1 MSTTICFDFG
11 NTRLKAAIFKE
22 NELVEVVVLSKGD
35 VAEIGELVNLKACV
49 NYVGKSSMVVGIRV
63 TSQNIQTGK
72 VKHTNSSYFTMV
84 AKNQDGENVQVPK
97 LILSNLNEV
106 RRFYESVNR
115 ISAKKEYLKEEITLD
130 FSSKEALVNLENY
143 NVILKL

>member
-1 MSTTICFDFG
+1 VTASVDTVNFL
-11 NTRLKAAIFKE
+11 NP
-22 NELVEVVVLSKGD
+22 V
-35 VAEIGELVNLKACV
+35 EIGELVTLKACV

-97 LILSNLNEV
+97 LVLSNLDEV
-106 RRFYESVNR
+106 RRFYESINR
-115 ISAKKEYLKEEITLD
+115 ISSKKEYLKEEISLD
-130 FSSKEALVNLENY
+130 FSSKEALDNLKNY
-143 NVILKL
+143 NILLKLK